1 MDYWTIGLWL
11 FRRWAPHFSNNIHLD
26 AHLGWLKWSLTGM
39 YINALYPVCNHRNI
53 SAIAKGAAHFL
64 LVGAILQLQLSL
76 HSPFFWPRI
85 KSAMWSKSCHKPAMT
100 GNGLNPTYKNGNDW
114 GMNYGIVL
122 PTLTGDCYNNGHG
135 GWCKWH
141 CFTNSIIAIARPST
155 IIDHHRPSSTIIDP
169 WPLLALGDVLA
180 ASACAE
186 A

>member
-1 MDYWTIGLWL
+1 MPFIPFVIIGILAQL
-11 FRRWAPHFSNNIHLD
+11 PKVRLI
-26 AHLGWLKWSLTGM
+26 
-39 YINALYPVCNHRNI
+39 
-53 SAIAKGAAHFL
+53 FL

-155 IIDHHRPSSTIIDP
+155 IIDHHRP
-169 WPLLALGDVLA
+169 LA
-180 ASACAE
+180 APRPWRCPGCKRLRRSWNQRCGK
-186 A
+186 